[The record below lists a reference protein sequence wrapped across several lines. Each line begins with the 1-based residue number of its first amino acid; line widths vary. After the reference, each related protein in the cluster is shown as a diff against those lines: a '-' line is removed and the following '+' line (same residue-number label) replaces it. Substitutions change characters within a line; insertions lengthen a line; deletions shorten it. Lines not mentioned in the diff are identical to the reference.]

1 MRLAAGRI
9 AKGDAL
15 HDETPGRGGPRG
27 GDQVA
32 RALDADARIARI
44 GRGKLR
50 LVEDAGQVGQLVD
63 HDFGPRL
70 HHSALERA
78 GIEHVNDGGVNA
90 RGFELAR
97 HLRRARRAGDV
108 VSGLAQ

>member
-9 AKGDAL
+9 AEGDAL

-44 GRGKLR
+44 GGGELR
-50 LVEDAGQVGQLVD
+50 LVEDAGQIGQLVD
-63 HDFGPRL
+63 HDLGPRL
-70 HHSALERA
+70 HHGAFERV
-78 GIEHVNDGGVNA
+78 GIEYIDDDGMHA
-90 RGFELAR
+90 RGFEFASGCHRAR
-97 HLRRARRAGDV
+97 HAGDV
-108 VSGLAQ
+108 MAGLAQ